1 MTLPPGIVGTGSYDE
16 SVNRERL
23 LAWRLA
29 NHHLAAARTGDPAQL
44 VAHFGAVQA
53 QEYGQSLWAVACGL
67 RRLIRFLLWVTVSGN
82 PSDDGF
88 EVGRVDDMRQAEDG
102 R

>member
-16 SVNRERL
+16 SVTRERL

-29 NHHLAAARTGDPAQL
+29 NQYLAATRTGDPAQL

-53 QEYGQSLWAVACGL
+53 QEYGQV
-67 RRLIRFLLWVTVSGN
+67 RRLRW
-82 PSDDGF
+82 
-88 EVGRVDDMRQAEDG
+88 Q
-102 R
+102 